1 MLKHPQMLGL
11 LRNAARP
18 VPAQPLKGILQNS
31 TRQLSALRPLQP
43 IHAALPWALR
53 HSNCLSVPSNSRAL
67 SLGSIFSRNKP
78 TPSPTP
84 LVVAHITRLEAEA
97 NVHPHDVEK
106 QLALF
111 QALFDT
117 KLKTSYDLTINR
129 WERMC
134 EFDPSSP
141 LLHSQE
147 AFKIYLECLVQ
158 TNQQPAINAAV
169 RRRDNLLAA
178 HPLATVSNAATVN
191 ADATSATT
199 AEATTP
205 SAPTSAEPSSTEL
218 ASTSEPTSPS
228 GSPEAPKQ
236 EISPSQE
243 VAQFVLAAQPAMGIP
258 PAAVN
263 ASQFA
268 RFKAVASA
276 SDSSNDNP
284 IQVSIVERKGAWVPR
299 LVRFIALV
307 LVSSFFFLV
316 ILSVFFENTGFMKA
330 GPRQTQF
337 EPAEGNTVK
346 FSDVHG
352 VDEAKDELQD
362 VVAFLK
368 DPTAFASLGGKLPKG
383 VLLTGPPGTGKT
395 MLARAV
401 AGEAG
406 VPFFFASGSD
416 FEEMFVGVGAKRV
429 RELFAAARKKEPAI
443 IFIDELDAVGG
454 KRSNRDQ
461 QYMKQT
467 LNQLLVEMDG
477 FQPNESIIVIAAT
490 NFPESLDQ
498 ALVRPGRFDRIVAV
512 PLPDIRGRVQILQH
526 HMRGVITS
534 KDVDPKILARG
545 TPGFSGADL
554 ANMVNLA
561 AIQASKEHAK
571 EVELMHFEWAKDR
584 IVMGAERKSQFID
597 QKNKLAT
604 AYHEG
609 GHALVALY
617 TDGAMPLHKVTCV
630 PRGHA
635 LGYTSQLPE
644 NDRTSIS
651 YKEYLAHIDVAMGG
665 RVAEELIYGRD
676 NVTSGASS
684 DIRSATRTATAMVK
698 QWGFSKLGPVYYDS
712 KSDSLSQRRREE
724 IEGEIASLVRGGEAR
739 ATSLLTSRLEELHR
753 LAQALV
759 EYETLNADEVRK
771 VIKGEAIRNISEV
784 LEDISKTT
792 TPTDPAPST
801 TNSTNS

>member
-1 MLKHPQMLGL
+1 MLGL
-11 LRNAARP
+11 LRGVVRP
-18 VPAQPLKGILQNS
+18 AVVRPLKLASQPPQVC
-31 TRQLSALRPLQP
+31 QLSTLRPFQP
-43 IHAALPWALR
+43 RRADLLWTQCHSKRFSLP
-53 HSNCLSVPSNSRAL
+53 STSRNL
-67 SLGSIFSRNKP
+67 SLGSIFSRKLA
-78 TPSPTP
+78 PSPTP
-84 LVVAHITRLEAEA
+84 LVVAHVTRLEAEA
-97 NVHPHDVEK
+97 NVHPHDTEK

-111 QALFDT
+111 RALLET
-117 KLKTSYDLTINR
+117 NLKTSYDLIISR

-141 LLHSQE
+141 ALHSQE
-147 AFKIYLECLVQ
+147 AFKLYLESLVRTDQQ
-158 TNQQPAINAAV
+158 TAINAAV
-169 RRRDNLLAA
+169 RRRDSLLAA
-178 HPLATVSNAATVN
+178 HPLLNAGVAVNEEATAATPESVG
-191 ADATSATT
+191 TSSTD
-199 AEATTP
+199 P
-205 SAPTSAEPSSTEL
+205 PPSSE
-218 ASTSEPTSPS
+218 S
-228 GSPEAPKQ
+228 GIPASPEASKQ
-236 EISPSQE
+236 AISPSQQI
-243 VAQFVLAAQPAMGIP
+243 AQSVLANQPVVSIP
-258 PAAVN
+258 PNTLNVSPFSRLKSAA
-263 ASQFA
+263 SGPEGTG
-268 RFKAVASA
+268 
-276 SDSSNDNP
+276 DHP

-330 GPRQTQF
+330 GPRQSQF
-337 EPAEGNTVK
+337 EPAEGKTVK

-429 RELFAAARKKEPAI
+429 RDLFAAGRKKEPAI

-526 HMRGVITS
+526 HMCGVTTS
-534 KDVDPKILARG
+534 RDVDPKILARG

-561 AIQASKEHAK
+561 AIQASKERAK
-571 EVELMHFEWAKDR
+571 EVELKHFEWAKDR
-584 IVMGAERKSQFID
+584 ILMGAERKSQFID

-676 NVTSGASS
+676 NVSSGASS
-684 DIRSATRTATAMVK
+684 DIQSATRTATAMVK
-698 QWGFSKLGPVYYDS
+698 QWGFSKLGPVFYDN
-712 KSDSLSQRRREE
+712 KDDGLSQRRKEE
-724 IEGEIASLVRGGEAR
+724 IEDEISKLVRGGEAR
-739 ATSLLTSRLEELHR
+739 ASDILNSKLDELHR
-753 LAQALV
+753 LAHALV

-771 VIKGEAIRNISEV
+771 VIKGEPIRNISDV
-784 LEDISKTT
+784 LEEVTRASQAADSTI
-792 TPTDPAPST
+792 TPAATASSEGP
-801 TNSTNS
+801 TNS

>member
-1 MLKHPQMLGL
+1 MLKLTGA
-11 LRNAARP
+11 LR
-18 VPAQPLKGILQNS
+18 VPAQSCVRAHPPSFARPIS
-31 TRQLSALRPLQP
+31 TLELLRRPNAPRLSSTPFARPPYPTIPPNHRPL
-43 IHAALPWALR
+43 
-53 HSNCLSVPSNSRAL
+53 
-67 SLGSIFSRNKP
+67 SLFSRQKP
-78 TPSPTP
+78 TPTPSP

-97 NVHPHDVEK
+97 NVHPHDVAK

-111 QALFDT
+111 HALLGT
-117 KLKTSYDLTINR
+117 KLKSSYDLIISR

-141 LLHSQE
+141 LLRSDE
-147 AFKIYLECLVQ
+147 AFQVYLNCLLNTGQ
-158 TNQQPAINAAV
+158 KNSISPAV
-169 RRRDNLLAA
+169 RRRDSLLAT
-178 HPLATVSNAATVN
+178 H
-191 ADATSATT
+191 TSAPLPTAPREEIPST
-199 AEATTP
+199 QETSSTVQDVSPPSTQTSPTPTPATQPPPTAPPLTQSEAVAQAVLSGQAQAPPSLGGSNPELAKLMSGAEANGTH
-205 SAPTSAEPSSTEL
+205 S
-218 ASTSEPTSPS
+218 
-228 GSPEAPKQ
+228 
-236 EISPSQE
+236 
-243 VAQFVLAAQPAMGIP
+243 
-258 PAAVN
+258 
-263 ASQFA
+263 
-268 RFKAVASA
+268 
-276 SDSSNDNP
+276 NP
-284 IQVSIVERKGAWVPR
+284 IQVSIIERKGAWVPR
-299 LVRFIALV
+299 LVRFISLTLV
-307 LVSSFFFLV
+307 GSFFFLV
-316 ILSVFFENTGFMKA
+316 ILSVFFENSGFMKA
-330 GPRQTQF
+330 GPRQSQF
-337 EPAEGNTVK
+337 EPAEGKVVK

-383 VLLTGPPGTGKT
+383 VLLTGNPGTGKT

-429 RELFAAARKKEPAI
+429 RDLFAAARKKQPAI

-454 KRSNRDQ
+454 KRSSRDQ

-477 FQPNESIIVIAAT
+477 FQQSEGVIVIAAT

-498 ALVRPGRFDRIVAV
+498 ALVRPGRFDRIIAV

-526 HMRGVITS
+526 HMRNV
-534 KDVDPKILARG
+534 KAAADVDPKILARG

-554 ANMVNLA
+554 QNMVNQA
-561 AIQASKEHAK
+561 AIQASKERAT
-571 EVELMHFEWAKDR
+571 EVTLKHFEWAKDR
-584 IVMGAERKSQFID
+584 ILMGAERKSQYID

-644 NDRTSIS
+644 NDRFSVS
-651 YKEYLAHIDVAMGG
+651 LKEYLAGIDVSMGG
-665 RVAEELIYGRD
+665 RVAEELIYGPE

-684 DIRSATRTATAMVK
+684 DIRKATQTAHAMVT
-698 QWGFSKLGPVYYDS
+698 QWGFSDLGPVYYDS
-712 KSDSLSQRRREE
+712 RSDNTSPRTRER
-724 IEGEIASLVRGGEAR
+724 IEQEVTKIVKDSEAR
-739 ATSLLTSRLEELHR
+739 ATALLKSKIDELHR
-753 LAQALV
+753 LAHALV
-759 EYETLNADEVRK
+759 EHETLDLEQVKK
-771 VIKGEAIRNISEV
+771 VVKGEPIQSVTEV
-784 LEDISKTT
+784 LEQES
-792 TPTDPAPST
+792 PST
-801 TNSTNS
+801 PQQS